1 MPGNLD
7 QAIAV
12 HASVPARNRK
22 ELVALARAKPGSITW
37 GSLGAGS
44 TAHLYLEW
52 MRVKTGADMLHV
64 ACKGSP
70 QAMQAISVGEVNPLA
85 LSPGVFAPQMAAGG
99 TPEDMAVVAK
109 SSRAAGEEL
118 VRISKLKFE

>member
-1 MPGNLD
+1 MPGNID
-7 QAIAV
+7 QAIAF
-12 HASVPARNRK
+12 HASVPARNMK

-44 TAHLYLEW
+44 TAHLYLDW
-52 MRVKTGADMLHV
+52 MRVKTGADMLQV
-64 ACKGSP
+64 PYKGSP
-70 QAMQAISVGEVNPLA
+70 QAMQAISVGEVNPLP

>member
-1 MPGNLD
+1 MPGNID
-7 QAIAV
+7 QAIAF
-12 HASVPARNRK
+12 HASVPALNMK

-52 MRVKTGADMLHV
+52 MRVKIGADMLHV
-64 ACKGSP
+64 PYKGSP

-118 VRISKLKFE
+118 VQISKLKFE

>member
-1 MPGNLD
+1 MPGNID
-7 QAIAV
+7 QAIAF
-12 HASVPARNRK
+12 HASVPARNMK
-22 ELVALARAKPGSITW
+22 ELVALARAKPGSIPW

-44 TAHLYLEW
+44 TAHLYLDW
-52 MRVKTGADMLHV
+52 MRVKTGADMLQV
-64 ACKGSP
+64 PYKGSP

>member
-1 MPGNLD
+1 MPGILD
-7 QAIAV
+7 QAIAF
-12 HASVPARNRK
+12 HASVPALNMK

-52 MRVKTGADMLHV
+52 MRVKIGADMLHV
-64 ACKGSP
+64 PYKGSP
-70 QAMQAISVGEVNPLA
+70 QAMQAISVGEVNALP
-85 LSPGVFAPQMAAGG
+85 LSPGVFAPQVAAGG
-99 TPEDMAVVAK
+99 TPEEMAVVAK
-109 SSRAAGEEL
+109 FSRAGGEEL